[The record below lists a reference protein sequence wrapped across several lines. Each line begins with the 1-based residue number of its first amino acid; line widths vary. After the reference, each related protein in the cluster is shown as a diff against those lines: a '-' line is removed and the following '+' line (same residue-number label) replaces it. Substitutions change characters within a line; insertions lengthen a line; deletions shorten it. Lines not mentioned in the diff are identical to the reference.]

1 MTQMPISVAMRNAS
15 PIRKDTEQLGRGGFR
30 VIETRNP
37 RVEPFGIIKI
47 LRIYPPENSLQCHVI
62 SFDRNGSTF
71 TASSWYWLAIVTSI
85 SGPIFSFN
93 DPSMKSCTTPTITQP
108 GLWRSPQRNRC
119 PTICS
124 VDRKPSC
131 LTEFSFKTTS
141 FRVLLE

>member
-47 LRIYPPENSLQCHVI
+47 LRIYPPENSLHCHVI

-108 GLWRSPQRNRC
+108 E
-119 PTICS
+119 I
-124 VDRKPSC
+124 
-131 LTEFSFKTTS
+131 
-141 FRVLLE
+141 